1 MASTQNTKP
10 RLQYPDSSKCYAFND
25 IDMVIKIL
33 KNNNPIKIKKS
44 EQQKLAKL
52 IIDLNNARATG
63 SAHTVQEIYRAF
75 AETVPTL
82 ALKTREINE
91 MLNAVLVNESEYI
104 IRGSTVYSLRDV
116 ILFLLYAHSE
126 RPICGRIMVT
136 KQVFLAIKEVLGDPH
151 VENPKFVPYRYGP
164 YSFTLTHTLS
174 NMRYDG
180 LIDVRGKKN
189 TQSELFLLTDLG
201 MKTAGDKFSTL
212 PEEQQSL
219 LVDKRKSWDQL
230 HQKGILSYVYDRYP
244 EYTSNSR
251 IAHIY
256 KSITWG
262 RGTG

>member
-1 MASTQNTKP
+1 MVSTRNTKP
-10 RLQYPDSSKCYAFND
+10 KLQYPDSSKCYAFND
-25 IDMVIKIL
+25 IDKVIKIL
-33 KNNNPIKIKKS
+33 KNNDPIQIEKP

-52 IIDLNNARATG
+52 IIDLNNARTTE
-63 SAHTVQEIYRAF
+63 SIHVVQEKYRVF
-75 AETVPTL
+75 VETMPTL
-82 ALKTREINE
+82 ALEIREINE
-91 MLNAVLVNESEYI
+91 ILNAVLINESEYV
-104 IRGSTVYSLRDV
+104 IRDLTAYSLRDV

-126 RPICGRIMVT
+126 RPICGRIMIT

-164 YSFTLTHTLS
+164 YSFTLTHALS

-189 TQSELFLLTDLG
+189 TQSELFLLTDRG
-201 MKTAGDKFSTL
+201 MKTAGDKFNAL
-212 PEEQQSL
+212 PEGQQNV

-251 IAHIY
+251 ITHIY

>member
-1 MASTQNTKP
+1 MVSTRNTKP
-10 RLQYPDSSKCYAFND
+10 KLQYPDSSKCYAFDD
-25 IDMVIKIL
+25 IDKVIKIL
-33 KNNNPIKIKKS
+33 KSNDPVPIEKP
-44 EQQKLAKL
+44 EQRELAKL
-52 IIDLNNARATG
+52 IIDLNNARTAG
-63 SAHTVQEIYRAF
+63 SAHAVQEIYRAF

-91 MLNAVLVNESEYI
+91 MLNAVLVSENEYT
-104 IRGSTVYSLRDV
+104 IRDPAVYSLRDV
-116 ILFLLYAHSE
+116 VLLLLYAHSE

-136 KQVFLAIKEVLGDPH
+136 KQVFLAIKEVLGNSH

-164 YSFTLTHTLS
+164 YSFTLAHTLS

-180 LIDVRGKKN
+180 LIDIRGKKN
-189 TQSELFLLTDLG
+189 TQSELFLLTDRG
-201 MKTAGDKFSTL
+201 METASDKFNTL
-212 PEEQQSL
+212 PEGQQSA

-251 IAHIY
+251 ITHIY

>member
-1 MASTQNTKP
+1 MVSTRNTKP
-10 RLQYPDSSKCYAFND
+10 KLQYPDSSKCYAFND
-25 IDMVIKIL
+25 INNVIKIL
-33 KNNNPIKIKKS
+33 KNNAPIQIENP

-52 IIDLNNARATG
+52 IVDLNNARTTG
-63 SAHTVQEIYRAF
+63 SVHAVQEIYRTL
-75 AETVPTL
+75 AETMPTL
-82 ALKTREINE
+82 TLETHEINE
-91 MLNAVLVNESEYI
+91 ILNAILVNENEYV
-104 IRGSTVYSLRDV
+104 IRDHAVYSLRDV

-180 LIDVRGKKN
+180 IVDVRGKKN
-189 TQSELFLLTDLG
+189 TQSELFLLTDRGL
-201 MKTAGDKFSTL
+201 KTAGDKFSTL
-212 PEEQQSL
+212 PEEQQGV